1 MTYADDIVI
10 VAKNRVAI
18 MDMKSTLNKFLDRN
32 MEISVDKINMLVFNK
47 KRKEKKEK
55 WHWGNTEIEEMQ
67 EYK

>member
-18 MDMKSTLNKFLDRN
+18 MNMKSTLNKFLDRN

-47 KRKEKKEK
+47 KGKEKKK
-55 WHWGNTEIEEMQ
+55 NDTGVIQ
-67 EYK
+67 K